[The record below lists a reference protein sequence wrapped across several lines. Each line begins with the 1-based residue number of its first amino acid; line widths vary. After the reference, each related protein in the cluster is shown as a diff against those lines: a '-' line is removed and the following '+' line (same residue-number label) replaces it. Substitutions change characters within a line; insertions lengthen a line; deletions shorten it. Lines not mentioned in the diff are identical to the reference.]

1 VPKSAP
7 RIPLKVGY
15 PASPFGLAKMRFP
28 GWLTRVTLQVPE
40 VVIVHPAPPLIVKI
54 FGIRRETELTDP
66 IPAYFE

>member
-1 VPKSAP
+1 
-7 RIPLKVGY
+7 
-15 PASPFGLAKMRFP
+15 MRFP

-66 IPAYFE
+66 IPANFE